1 MATDNYRNVYKS
13 DHLGSVDLEEFIE
26 AGRPL
31 VFTIKN
37 VVQYLKKD
45 VAIHKVKVAGKS
57 GDFNIA
63 YFVENIK
70 PWVLNSGNAKIVR
83 SFAGKE
89 ATNSVSTWKNIP
101 VELYIDHEV
110 KFGNDIVSGIRV
122 KPLKPVIQP
131 KAKPVFTDANFEK
144 AKEAGATIEAIENV
158 YQITEEV
165 KAKYLKY
172 VSAT

>member
-45 VAIHKVKVAGKS
+45 VQIHKVKVAGKS

-70 PWVLNSGNAKIVR
+70 PWVLNSGNAKIIR

-122 KPLKPVIQP
+122 KPIKPVLQP
-131 KAKPVFTDANFEK
+131 KAKPEFTESNFEK
-144 AKEAGATIEAIENV
+144 AKAAGATIEAIENV
-158 YQITEEV
+158 YKLTEEV
-165 KAKYLKY
+165 KEKYLEY